1 MSERLDLYIVTNCGV
16 KSRERA
22 KQLIKNGLV
31 SVNGKVCVK
40 PSVLVD
46 ENSGVECRPDDMK
59 FVGRGGLKLEH
70 ACDVFG
76 LDLTGKV
83 CADIGASTG
92 GFTQCMLEHGAEF
105 VYAVDVGHGQ
115 LDESLCNDS
124 RVKNCEGVNAR
135 YLTADFF
142 DRPVQFIS
150 GDLSFISLKLVI
162 KSFCDCLCDSGEMVL
177 LIKPQFEAGKQALN
191 KKGIVK
197 DRKDHVRVI
206 TELLGC
212 FRAEGLAA
220 EKITVSPVKGGDGN
234 LEYLILLK
242 NADMTADKLGQLNIK
257 EFVNEAFDSFKD

>member
-1 MSERLDLYIVTNCGV
+1 
-16 KSRERA
+16 
-22 KQLIKNGLV
+22 
-31 SVNGKVCVK
+31 
-40 PSVLVD
+40 
-46 ENSGVECRPDDMK
+46 
-59 FVGRGGLKLEH
+59 
-70 ACDVFG
+70 
-76 LDLTGKV
+76 
-83 CADIGASTG
+83 
-92 GFTQCMLEHGAEF
+92 MLELGAEF

-135 YLTADFF
+135 YLTANFF

-162 KSFCDCLCDSGEMVL
+162 KSLCDCLCDGGEMVL

-220 EKITVSPVKGGDGN
+220 EKITISPVKGGDGN

>member
-1 MSERLDLYIVTNCGV
+1 MSERLDVYIVTNCGV

-22 KQLIKNGLV
+22 KQLIKNGFV

-40 PSVLVD
+40 PSILVD
-46 ENSGVECRPDDMK
+46 ENDVVKCRPDDMK

-135 YLTADFF
+135 YLTANFF

-162 KSFCDCLCDSGEMVL
+162 KSLCDCLCDGGEMVL

-212 FRAEGLAA
+212 FREIGRAH
-220 EKITVSPVKGGDGN
+220 V
-234 LEYLILLK
+234 
-242 NADMTADKLGQLNIK
+242 
-257 EFVNEAFDSFKD
+257 

>member
-1 MSERLDLYIVTNCGV
+1 MSERLDVYIVTNCGV

-22 KQLIKNGLV
+22 KQLIKNGFV

-40 PSVLVD
+40 PSILVD
-46 ENSGVECRPDDMK
+46 ENDGVKCRPDDMK

-83 CADIGASTG
+83 CADIGAS
-92 GFTQCMLEHGAEF
+92 
-105 VYAVDVGHGQ
+105 
-115 LDESLCNDS
+115 
-124 RVKNCEGVNAR
+124 NAR
-135 YLTADFF
+135 YLTANFF

-162 KSFCDCLCDSGEMVL
+162 KSLCDCLCDGGEMVL

-220 EKITVSPVKGGDGN
+220 EKITISPVKGGDGN

>member
-1 MSERLDLYIVTNCGV
+1 MSERLDVYITANCGI

-22 KQLIKNGLV
+22 KQLIKKGLV
-31 SVNGKVCVK
+31 SVDGKVCTK
-40 PSVLVD
+40 RSALVD
-46 ENSGVECRPDDMK
+46 ENNEVECSPDDMT

-70 ACDVFG
+70 ACNVFG
-76 LDLTGKV
+76 LDLNGKV

-92 GFTQCMLEHGAEF
+92 GFTQCMLEHGAAF

-115 LDESLCNDS
+115 LDESLCSDN

-142 DRPVQFIS
+142 DKPVQFIS
-150 GDLSFISLKLVI
+150 GDLSFISLRLVI
-162 KSFCDCLCDSGEMVL
+162 KPLCDCLCDSGEMVL
-177 LIKPQFEAGKQALN
+177 LIKPQFEAGKHALN

-197 DRKDHVRVI
+197 ERKDHVRVI

-212 FRAEGLAA
+212 FRAGGLAA

-242 NADMTADKLGQLNIK
+242 KAAMSEDKLGQLNIK
-257 EFVNEAFDSFKD
+257 EFVNEAFDSFRN

>member
-1 MSERLDLYIVTNCGV
+1 M
-16 KSRERA
+16 
-22 KQLIKNGLV
+22 
-31 SVNGKVCVK
+31 
-40 PSVLVD
+40 
-46 ENSGVECRPDDMK
+46 
-59 FVGRGGLKLEH
+59 
-70 ACDVFG
+70 
-76 LDLTGKV
+76 
-83 CADIGASTG
+83 
-92 GFTQCMLEHGAEF
+92 
-105 VYAVDVGHGQ
+105 
-115 LDESLCNDS
+115 
-124 RVKNCEGVNAR
+124 KNCEGVNAR

-162 KSFCDCLCDSGEMVL
+162 KSLCDCLCDGGEMVL

-197 DRKDHVRVI
+197 DHKDHVRVI

-220 EKITVSPVKGGDGN
+220 EKITISPVKGGDGN

>member
-31 SVNGKVCVK
+31 SVNGKVCIK

-162 KSFCDCLCDSGEMVL
+162 KSLCDCLCDSGEMVL

-220 EKITVSPVKGGDGN
+220 EKITISPR
-234 LEYLILLK
+234 LER
-242 NADMTADKLGQLNIK
+242 
-257 EFVNEAFDSFKD
+257 VNWRS

>member
-1 MSERLDLYIVTNCGV
+1 MSERLDVYIVTNCGV

-22 KQLIKNGLV
+22 KQLIKNGFV

-40 PSVLVD
+40 PSILVD
-46 ENSGVECRPDDMK
+46 ENDGVKCRPDDMK

-70 ACDVFG
+70 ACDVFE

-92 GFTQCMLEHGAEF
+92 GFTQCMLEH
-105 VYAVDVGHGQ
+105 
-115 LDESLCNDS
+115 
-124 RVKNCEGVNAR
+124 GVNAR

-162 KSFCDCLCDSGEMVL
+162 KSLCDCLCDGGEMVL

-220 EKITVSPVKGGDGN
+220 EKITISPVKGGDGN

>member
-1 MSERLDLYIVTNCGV
+1 MSERLDVYITANCGI

-22 KQLIKNGLV
+22 KQLIKKGLV
-31 SVNGKVCVK
+31 SVDGKVCTK
-40 PSVLVD
+40 PSALVD
-46 ENSGVECRPDDMK
+46 ENNEVECSPDDMT

-70 ACDVFG
+70 ACNVFE
-76 LDLTGKV
+76 LDLNGKV

-92 GFTQCMLEHGAEF
+92 GFTQCMLERGAAF

-115 LDESLCNDS
+115 LDKSLCSDN

-142 DRPVQFIS
+142 DKPVQFIS

-162 KSFCDCLCDSGEMVL
+162 KPLCDCLCNSGEMVL

-197 DRKDHVRVI
+197 ERKDHVRVI

-212 FRAEGLAA
+212 FRAGGLAA
-220 EKITVSPVKGGDGN
+220 EKITVSPVKGGGGN

-242 NADMTADKLGQLNIK
+242 KAAMSEDKLGQLNIK
-257 EFVNEAFDSFKD
+257 EFVNEAFDSFRN

>member
-1 MSERLDLYIVTNCGV
+1 MSERLDVYIVTNCGV

-22 KQLIKNGLV
+22 KQLIKNGFV

-40 PSVLVD
+40 PSILVD
-46 ENSGVECRPDDMK
+46 ENDVVKCRPDDMK
-59 FVGRGGLKLEH
+59 
-70 ACDVFG
+70 
-76 LDLTGKV
+76 
-83 CADIGASTG
+83 
-92 GFTQCMLEHGAEF
+92 F

-135 YLTADFF
+135 YLTANFF

-162 KSFCDCLCDSGEMVL
+162 KSLCDCLCDGGEMVL

-220 EKITVSPVKGGDGN
+220 EKITISPVKGGDGN

>member
-1 MSERLDLYIVTNCGV
+1 MSERLDVYITANCGV

-22 KQLIKNGLV
+22 KQLIKKGLV
-31 SVNGKVCVK
+31 SVDGKVCTK
-40 PSVLVD
+40 PSALVD
-46 ENSGVECRPDDMK
+46 ENNEVECSPDDMT

-70 ACDVFG
+70 ACNVFG
-76 LDLTGKV
+76 LDLNGKV

-92 GFTQCMLEHGAEF
+92 GFTQCMLEHGAAF

-115 LDESLCNDS
+115 LDESLCSDS

-142 DRPVQFIS
+142 DKPVQFIS

-162 KSFCDCLCDSGEMVL
+162 KPLYDCLCDSGEMVL

-197 DRKDHVRVI
+197 ERKDHVRVI

-212 FRAEGLAA
+212 FRAEGLAT
-220 EKITVSPVKGGDGN
+220 EKITASPVKGGDGN

-242 NADMTADKLGQLNIK
+242 KAAMSEDKLGQFNIK
-257 EFVNEAFDSFKD
+257 EFVNEAFDSFRN